1 MITTLFGQG
10 RLNYEND
17 SRWFWG
23 LNLGSTW
30 QSTDIRN
37 KNDFGWGLT
46 IGKAYNYDYGKR
58 VSFDIR
64 GRYLYGT
71 WHGQNVVFTDTTQGL
86 PMVLNNPD
94 DNSLDYAS
102 QYGGS
107 VLNFQTKAHR
117 FALEL
122 VLHANGVRERSGWDP
137 YIFGGAGFTFFQTT
151 GDYKNEFGNTY
162 NFQSLNTLNPST
174 LETFQDGNYESYLD
188 GSTNGT
194 FNVGFMPSLGIG
206 LGYQVAPRFS
216 LGIEH
221 KTTFTRLDFF
231 DGYNANV
238 GIRQNDI
245 YHFTSFYLK
254 FHVKARNKKPVNTNT
269 NTTTTTTT
277 TTNTNT
283 VDRIPN
289 YDGQNNQPPLV
300 VFTNPS
306 VSGQTVMTPSFIIS
320 ADVRFVDNRNNIM
333 FRQNGNYNGNFSFNP
348 STNRFECP
356 VTLTPGQNIFELS
369 GTNAY
374 GTDSKTTV
382 VIYQRETPTPPVVMI
397 TNPASS
403 PQQVSSPTY
412 YFQGTVLNIQNKNQ
426 VTLTLN
432 GQTIPNF
439 NFIAS
444 NGNVLA
450 TLNLVVGSNIIT
462 LTGTNNAG
470 SDSKSVTLIY
480 SPMQTEQPP
489 IVYFVDPHFSPFT
502 TTNSTFMLNAE
513 VVNVAGRQNIV
524 FKQNGSINQNFTY
537 DAISDDFQSSVVL
550 NPGQNVFEI
559 IATNSAGSAQA
570 TTIIIFERQAPKPPI
585 VTITNPPTTPF
596 TTESP
601 VFALNATVLNVTMA
615 SQIKL
620 SLNGQSL
627 TNFNYIQANNTVTAM
642 LNLVEG
648 SNTVI
653 VRATNN
659 DGTDMKQTVII
670 YRKPV
675 VIPPPV
681 VNFLAPSVDP
691 FTTNTPTYNVVASV
705 LNVSN
710 QSGINVNVNGSNLN
724 SFTFSQNQVSFP
736 MTLIEGTNVIVV
748 TGTNESGTASKSQ
761 TIIYRKPQTIL
772 PPVVTFIDPVSS
784 PITVFNQNYNLKAR
798 VENVSSAQNIQLKIN
813 GVATTNFTYTAS
825 SQFME
830 FSSSLNP
837 GGNIFEITAT
847 NTAGS
852 DMATTTII
860 FRQSAPAQPPVVTIS
875 RPIQNPH
882 SVNTSTTPI
891 TASVL
896 NVEGQQNIQ
905 VTLNGNSVTN
915 FTYNASTKLV
925 NFTASLNEGVNNLVI
940 TATNTTGQ
948 ASDSRVINFR
958 KEVVVSPPFVT
969 FLNPSEPGK
978 LTNSPSTTMRAN
990 VTNVTDANQI
1000 TVSMNGLLVSS
1011 HLWSFNPTTK
1021 EVSMNTGLNVGN
1033 NGFIITATNTAGSHT
1048 ASMNVIYRPA
1058 LQECVKPVITFV
1070 TPLNA
1075 TTNVDNAR
1083 FQFNARVSNVVAA
1096 QNVKI
1101 FLNGTQIDYFTFNAS
1116 TGAISQLLNLAIGQN
1131 IIEVIAEN
1139 NCGEVKGNRIVI
1151 FKQLEA
1157 PCLSPIVQAI
1167 EPSRIS
1173 SNVQAQSISVRAS
1186 TVNVLN
1192 ASELKL
1198 FVNGVARP
1206 FNYDVASKNVT
1217 ATVDL
1222 VVGSNTIKLEATNS
1236 CGTANYT
1243 WNVTR
1248 VDCVKP
1254 VVNITNSSVA
1264 NKATT
1269 TSQAF
1274 TLSASISGVDNRNQI
1289 TVTQNGKSINFV
1301 YDVNTQVLT
1310 LDRSLEVGK
1319 NTFVISAT
1327 NSCGSNSKTHEV
1339 TRRNDPNAVPP
1350 TISITNPTTSPFVTT
1365 DGAINVVITTQYI
1378 TSASQVSVTIN
1389 GASTNFNYNPSN
1401 GEITLNRTLTPGNNT
1416 IVVTAVNQYGTA
1428 TDTKVVIYNRQT
1440 VQKPEIVLQ
1449 NPANCPASLPVGT
1462 NTVRGYITNVSDLN
1476 QVSFT
1481 MNGRPISNINPVFA
1495 NGRMSFSFTLN
1506 VSTNSNAINIAITA
1520 TNQGGSDSKTCVLTA
1535 VEERNPSGGNT
1546 NNGGDGRGNSNIN
1559 KKPNDN
1565 KGGSETKPSG
1575 TKQGTETKPSGTKE
1589 GTEIKPNTIKGGTQT
1604 TTPTGTGTKGG
1615 TPTQTTGG
1623 GRGGN

>member
-1 MITTLFGQG
+1 MKKITTFTFCLFVMITTLFGQG

-71 WHGQNVVFTDTTQGL
+71 WFGQNVVFTDTTQGL

-94 DNSLDYAS
+94 QNSIDYAS

-122 VLHANGVRERSGWDP
+122 VLHANGVRERTGWDP

-151 GDYKNEFGNTY
+151 GDYLDNFGNAY
-162 NFQSLNTLNPST
+162 DFQSLNTLNPST
-174 LETFQDGNYESYLD
+174 LETFQDGAYETYLD

-221 KTTFTRLDFF
+221 KSTFTRLDYF
-231 DGYNANV
+231 DGYNANA

-245 YHFTSFYLK
+245 YHYTSFYLK
-254 FHVKARNKKPVNTNT
+254 FHVKARNKKPVN
-269 NTTTTTTT
+269 TTTTTT

-289 YDGQNNQPPLV
+289 YDGQNNQPPV
-300 VFTNPS
+300 VTFTNPS
-306 VSGQTVMTPSFIIS
+306 VSGQTVMNPSYIIS
-320 ADVRFVDNRNNIM
+320 ADVRFVENRNNVM

-356 VTLTPGQNIFELS
+356 VTLVPGQNVFELS
-369 GTNAY
+369 GTNVY

-382 VIYQRETPTPPVVMI
+382 VIYQRETPTPPVVII
-397 TNPASS
+397 TNPANS
-403 PQQVSSPTY
+403 PQQVSSPTFN
-412 YFQGTVLNIQNKNQ
+412 FQGNVLNIQNKNQ
-426 VTLTLN
+426 ATLTLN
-432 GQTIPNF
+432 GQNIPNF
-439 NFIAS
+439 NFTTS

-450 TLNLVVGSNIIT
+450 TLNLVVGTNIVT

-470 SDSKSVTLIY
+470 SDSKSVTIIY

-502 TTNSTFMLNAE
+502 TTNSTFLINAE
-513 VVNVAGRQNIV
+513 VVNVAGRQNII
-524 FKQNGSINQNFTY
+524 FKQNGSVNQNFTY

-615 SQIKL
+615 SQIKV

-648 SNTVI
+648 SNTLI

-691 FTTNTPTYNVVASV
+691 FITNSPTYNVVASV
-705 LNVSN
+705 LNVAN
-710 QSGINVNVNGSNLN
+710 QSGVNVNVNGNN
-724 SFTFSQNQVSFP
+724 FTGFTFNQNQVSFP
-736 MTLIEGTNVIVV
+736 ITLIEGTNVIVV
-748 TGTNESGTASKSQ
+748 TGTNQSGTDSKSQ
-761 TIIYRKPQTIL
+761 TIIYRKPQTVL
-772 PPVVTFIDPVSS
+772 PPVVTFINPVSS
-784 PITVFNQNYNLKAR
+784 PLTVFNQNYNLRAR
-798 VENVSSAQNIQLKIN
+798 VENVSGAQNIQLKIN
-813 GVATTNFTYTAS
+813 GVPTTNFTFTSS
-825 SQFME
+825 SQFMD

-837 GGNIFEITAT
+837 GANIFEITAT
-847 NTAGS
+847 NSAGS
-852 DMATTTII
+852 DMATTTIV
-860 FRQSAPAQPPVVTIS
+860 FRQTAPSQPPVVTIT
-875 RPIQNPH
+875 RPLQNPH
-882 SVNTSTTPI
+882 TVSSSTTPI

-896 NVEGQQNIQ
+896 NVDGQQNIQ
-905 VTLNGNSVTN
+905 VTLNGNAVTN
-915 FTYNASTKLV
+915 FTYNTSTKLV

-940 TATNTTGQ
+940 TASNTSGQ

-958 KEVVVSPPFVT
+958 KEVVVLPPFVT

-978 LTNSPSTTMRAN
+978 LTNNPSTTMRAK
-990 VTNVTDANQI
+990 VTNVSDANQI
-1000 TVSMNGLLVSS
+1000 TVSMNGMMVSS
-1011 HLWSFNPTTK
+1011 HLWNFNPANN
-1021 EVSMNTGLNVGN
+1021 EVSMNTGLNIGN
-1033 NGFIITATNTAGSHT
+1033 NGFIITATNSAGSHT

-1058 LQECVKPVITFV
+1058 MQECVKPVITFI

-1083 FQFNARVSNVVAA
+1083 LQFNARVSNVTAA

-1101 FLNGTQIDYFTFNAS
+1101 FLNGIQIDYFTFNVT
-1116 TGAISQLLNLAIGQN
+1116 TGAISQLIMLSQGQN
-1131 IIEVIAEN
+1131 IIEVVAEN

-1151 FKQLEA
+1151 FKQVES
-1157 PCLSPIVQAI
+1157 PCLAPSIQAL
-1167 EPSRIS
+1167 EPTRMN
-1173 SNVQAQSISVRAS
+1173 SNVQSQNITIKAS
-1186 TVNVLN
+1186 TLNVSN

-1198 FVNGVARP
+1198 LVNGLSKA
-1206 FNYDVASKNVT
+1206 FNYDAASRNIV

-1222 VVGSNTIKLEATNS
+1222 NVGNNTIKLEATTS
-1236 CGTANYT
+1236 CGTANVSWT
-1243 WNVTR
+1243 VNRTDCTKPTVT
-1248 VDCVKP
+1248 V
-1254 VVNITNSSVA
+1254 TGSSVA
-1264 NKATT
+1264 HKGTT
-1269 TSQAF
+1269 FSQAF
-1274 TLSASISGVDNRNQI
+1274 TLTAAISGVDSRNQI
-1289 TVTQNGKSINFV
+1289 SVTQNGKAINFV
-1301 YDVNTQVLT
+1301 YDANTRVLSVDRP
-1310 LDRSLEVGK
+1310 LDMGK
-1319 NTFVISAT
+1319 NNFIITAT
-1327 NSCGSNSKTHEV
+1327 NSCGNDSKTHEV
-1339 TRRNDPNAVPP
+1339 TRRNDPSAVPP
-1350 TISITNPTTSPFVTT
+1350 TINITNPSTTPFTTT
-1365 DGAINVVITTQYI
+1365 DGAINVVISTKNVT
-1378 TSASQVSVTIN
+1378 AANQVSVTVN
-1389 GASTNFNYNPSN
+1389 GAQTNFNFNPSN
-1401 GEITLNRTLTPGNNT
+1401 GEITFNRTLNPGNNT
-1416 IVVTAVNQYGTA
+1416 IVATAVTQHGT
-1428 TDTKVVIYNRQT
+1428 TSDTKVVIYNRQT
-1440 VQKPEIVLQ
+1440 VQKPEIVIQ
-1449 NPANCPASLPVGT
+1449 SPATCPATLPVGT
-1462 NTVRGYITNVSDLN
+1462 TTVRGYITNITDLN
-1476 QVSFT
+1476 QVSFM
-1481 MNGRPISNINPVFA
+1481 MNGRPISNFNPVFA
-1495 NGRMSFSFTLN
+1495 NGRMAFSFTMSVN
-1506 VSTNSNAINIAITA
+1506 SNSNAFNIVITA
-1520 TNQGGSDSKTCVLTA
+1520 TNQGGSDTKECVLTP
-1535 VEERNPSGGNT
+1535 VEERNPSGGGST
-1546 NNGGDGRGNSNIN
+1546 NPGGDGRTNTN
-1559 KKPNDN
+1559 KKPADN
-1565 KGGSETKPSG
+1565 KGGT
-1575 TKQGTETKPSGTKE
+1575 T
-1589 GTEIKPNTIKGGTQT
+1589 IKPTENKGGTEK
-1604 TTPTGTGTKGG
+1604 TPSDTKGG
-1615 TPTQTTGG
+1615 TKATPTGNPGKGNGGTQIKTPTTGG